1 MLLLAIYNL
10 DFGFGA
16 LNIIIII
23 HNIIILNPSFKFEDF
38 LFLII
43 FSVGCSVV
51 SYKKKILNNTDTQYN
66 NKLYLST
73 CSN

>member
-16 LNIIIII
+16 LNIIII
-23 HNIIILNPSFKFEDF
+23 HIIILNPSFKLEGFF
-38 LFLII
+38 ILTI

-51 SYKKKILNNTDTQYN
+51 SYKKQKTKKHIEQHRHTIQ
-66 NKLYLST
+66 
-73 CSN
+73 